1 MDMKWMSLYNKNI
14 DIMKIHGRIIDIFK
28 RQTYDAEIEIENGII
43 AAIRNIPDSE
53 SKRYIM
59 PGLIDAHVHIESSMI
74 TPGSFA
80 MAAVSRGTTG
90 VVSDPHEIANVLG
103 IEGIDFMIEDGRKTP
118 FRFWFGAPSCV
129 PATALESSGAV
140 INEKDIEELLKREE
154 IKFLAEMMNYPGV
167 INGDREVMSKINA
180 AKKLG
185 KPVDGHAPGLSGA
198 GLRKYIEA
206 GITTDHECSSIE
218 EALEKISL
226 GMKVI
231 IREGS
236 AGRNL
241 QALKS
246 LYTDYP
252 EMIMLSSD
260 DIHPEM
266 LRTRHLDKLVAQL
279 IDEGYDMFDVIRSV
293 THNPVLHY
301 NLNAGLLRPGDPAD
315 FIIVDDPRKMNVL
328 ETWISGQKVFE
339 NGEVL
344 FKYEPG
350 DPVNKFNCRPINRTD
365 IQVPWQPGEIRVITA
380 FDGELFT
387 KETLW
392 EPPAGDYVSPDITE
406 DILKIVVKDRYNDTP
421 PAVAFIRGFGLK
433 RGAFASSVAH
443 DSHNIIA
450 IGTKDD
456 DILAAVNEIVK
467 LKGGLAVSDDGKV
480 VSLQLNIA
488 GIMSTRS
495 CDEVADDYEKLS
507 ALVKEKGCTMSAP
520 FMTLSFMALLVIPE
534 LKISDRGLFD
544 GNRFRHVPLF
554 L

>member
-1 MDMKWMSLYNKNI
+1 M
-14 DIMKIHGRIIDIFK
+14 IDIFT
-28 RQTYDAEIEIENGII
+28 RQIYDAEIEIENGII
-43 AAIRNIPDSE
+43 AAIRNIDNSVDNN
-53 SKRYIM
+53 YIM

-80 MAAVSRGTTG
+80 SEAVSRGTTG

-103 IEGIDFMIEDGRKTP
+103 LEGIDFMVEDGRKTP

-129 PATALESSGAV
+129 PATTLETSGAV
-140 INEKDIEELLKREE
+140 INAKDVEELLKRND

-167 INGDREVMSKINA
+167 INGDQEVMGKIA
-180 AKKLG
+180 AARKLG

-198 GLRKYIEA
+198 DLRKYIKA
-206 GITTDHECSSIE
+206 GITTDHECSSVE

-246 LYTDYP
+246 LYSDYP

-266 LRTRHLDKLVAQL
+266 LRKRHLDRLLAQL

-293 THNPVLHY
+293 TLNPAEHY
-301 NLNAGLLRPGDPAD
+301 SLDAGLLRPGDPAD
-315 FIIVDDPRKMNVL
+315 FIIVDDPHKMNVL
-328 ETWISGQKVFE
+328 ETWINGIKVYDR
-339 NGEVL
+339 GEVL
-344 FKYEPG
+344 FNYCPG
-350 DPVNKFNCRPINRTD
+350 EPVNKFNCSPVGETEIL
-365 IQVPWQPGEIRVITA
+365 IPWQAGEMRVITA

-392 EPPAGDYVSPDITE
+392 EPQKRSNVETHIAE
-406 DILKIVVKDRYNDTP
+406 DILKIVVKDRYNDNP
-421 PAVAFIRGFGLK
+421 PAVGFIRGFGLK
-433 RGAFASSVAH
+433 YGAFASSVAH

-450 IGTKDD
+450 IGTNDE
-456 DILAAVNEIVK
+456 DILNAVNEIVK
-467 LKGGLAVSDDGKV
+467 MKGGLAVSNGGKV
-480 VSLQLNIA
+480 NSLQLNIA
-488 GIMSTRS
+488 GIMSDRP
-495 CDEVADDYEKLS
+495 CNEVANDYERLS
-507 ALVKEKGCTMSAP
+507 EKVRSMGCIMSAP

-544 GNRFRHVPLF
+544 GNRFQYVPLF
-554 L
+554 NR